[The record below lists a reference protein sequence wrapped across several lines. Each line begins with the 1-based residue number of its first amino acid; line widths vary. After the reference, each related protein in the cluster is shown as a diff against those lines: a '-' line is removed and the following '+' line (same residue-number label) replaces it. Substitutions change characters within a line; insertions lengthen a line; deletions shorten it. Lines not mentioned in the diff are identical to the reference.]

1 MKMQAKNW
9 KRRISMVLVW
19 ALLFVALPMDF
30 AGEEV
35 RVAMATEATEPTAT
49 QDASSEQGA
58 SQDSQPAPK
67 AAQSTPEPQAQSS
80 PEPQAQSS
88 SEPEAQ
94 SSSEPEAETTVEPQ
108 LSLLAANARASIPV
122 SVNTKPQ
129 ANYGEEACVEY
140 DFGDAPA
147 SDYLELLNF
156 EVTKDGS
163 PYAGARTSI
172 EGSKYTLYF
181 AEVGTYTVKVEAKD
195 EGEMAPTFDFGSDS
209 EVTVQV
215 LVASVPI
222 TLRLASRQYNIDDLA
237 AGAAVSVASTW
248 DAPLEVEL
256 VATYGEQRV
265 ELGTYTIPAN
275 DTISVPL
282 NLGASPQLGSWQI
295 EAKFVSEGENFQSIY
310 PVSFTLEKKTISY
323 PGVMTSYS
331 NSQRYNGGNATQAYI
346 CFTVKSE
353 SGTSP
358 TMDDYEI
365 HIQRNG
371 EPYTPREGE
380 CTIDYQYNNNQIK
393 VSPHLPGVYTFE
405 VQLRA
410 PASDYYVLKPPSA
423 EVWDLTILPA
433 TPAYTVTVDKTSLNP
448 LDSLKAT
455 VEFVSDLAWSEIQSN
470 GSISATAYF
479 VRDGLSVPWKDVS
492 LPLSQKFTLEGPL
505 PAEVG
510 AGE

>member
-67 AAQSTPEPQAQSS
+67 AAQITPEPQAQSS
-80 PEPQAQSS
+80 PEPQAQSTP
-88 SEPEAQ
+88 EPQAQ

-108 LSLLAANARASIPV
+108 LSLLATNARASIPV

-140 DFGDAPA
+140 DFGDASA

-181 AEVGTYTVKVEAKD
+181 AAVGTYTVKVEAKD
-195 EGEMAPTFDFGSDS
+195 EGEMAPTFDLGSDS

-222 TLRLASRQYNIDDLA
+222 TLRLASRQYNID
-237 AGAAVSVASTW
+237 
-248 DAPLEVEL
+248 
-256 VATYGEQRV
+256 
-265 ELGTYTIPAN
+265 
-275 DTISVPL
+275 
-282 NLGASPQLGSWQI
+282 
-295 EAKFVSEGENFQSIY
+295 
-310 PVSFTLEKKTISY
+310 
-323 PGVMTSYS
+323 
-331 NSQRYNGGNATQAYI
+331 
-346 CFTVKSE
+346 
-353 SGTSP
+353 
-358 TMDDYEI
+358 EI
-365 HIQRNG
+365 ILPSLIQRTG
-371 EPYTPREGE
+371 
-380 CTIDYQYNNNQIK
+380 IIK
-393 VSPHLPGVYTFE
+393 KCAFAV
-405 VQLRA
+405 
-410 PASDYYVLKPPSA
+410 
-423 EVWDLTILPA
+423 
-433 TPAYTVTVDKTSLNP
+433 
-448 LDSLKAT
+448 
-455 VEFVSDLAWSEIQSN
+455 
-470 GSISATAYF
+470 
-479 VRDGLSVPWKDVS
+479 
-492 LPLSQKFTLEGPL
+492 
-505 PAEVG
+505 
-510 AGE
+510 